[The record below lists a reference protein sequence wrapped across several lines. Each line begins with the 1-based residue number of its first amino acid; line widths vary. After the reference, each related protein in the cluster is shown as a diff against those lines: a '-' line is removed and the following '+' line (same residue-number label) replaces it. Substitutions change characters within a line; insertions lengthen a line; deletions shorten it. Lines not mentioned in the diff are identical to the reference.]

1 MSELETYELFDA
13 YLRGELS
20 GKELDDFVRRMQE
33 DSTFKEALDM
43 HVMLV
48 RGIEEHRKQELK
60 AFLKEQTSRSFLG
73 NPFGAKYTW
82 FAAAVLAFFALVY
95 VGFEYGLKEEF
106 AQLNESKEEVDTVV
120 QVQAAPTEQIE
131 RQKNN
136 EPRGNQIPPVPEA
149 TDDKDV
155 IYQEDEV
162 VLNEVKKA
170 YIGSVQSEVE
180 EIEMLDEPENLEM
193 TNDAEENKL
202 PVRQDTKIYD
212 TQMVV
217 RQLAWTTDSVK
228 ITLRDNSANSNLAKA
243 KPESNRTFKE
253 TSDKKITIEYWG
265 SPINY
270 KGYRFDGRKLVL
282 FGQDEQSEVHVV
294 ALLTDV
300 NLGTYRY
307 FFKLQGS
314 YYELF
319 DDNVFRAYK
328 AITDSRILTKL
339 P

>member
-1 MSELETYELFDA
+1 MSEQETYELFDA

-20 GKELDDFVRRMQE
+20 GKELDDFVRRTQE
-33 DSTFKEALDM
+33 DSAFKEALDL
-43 HVMLV
+43 HVMLA

-60 AFLKEQTSRSFLG
+60 AYLKSETSKSFLG

-82 FAAAVLAFFALVY
+82 FAAAVIAFFAVVY
-95 VGFEYGLKEEF
+95 VGFEYILKDEF
-106 AQLNESKEEVDTVV
+106 AQLQENTKSEQDTLTKDQIERTKPEIEEPNEFRANAEKQVVPPPPVQIEVIEDDMEVIEEVDG
-120 QVQAAPTEQIE
+120 AYL
-131 RQKNN
+131 
-136 EPRGNQIPPVPEA
+136 GEA
-149 TDDKDV
+149 
-155 IYQEDEV
+155 E
-162 VLNEVKKA
+162 
-170 YIGSVQSEVE
+170 SEME
-180 EIEMLDEPENLEM
+180 EITLDAPESANLSSI
-193 TNDAEENKL
+193 EENRL
-202 PVRQDTKIYD
+202 PVKQDTRLYD

-217 RQLAWTTDSVK
+217 NQIAWSTDSLVVRSDQNATAKRSNNVTRSELKVK
-228 ITLRDNSANSNLAKA
+228 
-243 KPESNRTFKE
+243 ES
-253 TSDKKITIEYWG
+253 SDKKITIEFWG

-282 FGQDEQSEVHVV
+282 FGQDEQSEVHVT

-319 DDNVFRAYK
+319 DDNVFRPYK
-328 AITDSRILTKL
+328 AITDSRLLTKL